1 MQRQYLIGALLYSV
15 PWLLIF
21 LIRPDLRRCL
31 LLMSI
36 LCMPLGAS
44 DAVFIPHYWHPVTLF
59 DWVPGVESFVFAFN
73 TGGLARTLFKVV
85 ARRAVVVEPSLAHP
99 SVAVQALLLIIGPIL
114 LGWAFPQSPFAI
126 HLGYIE
132 AVTMS
137 IGTGLIVQKR
147 RDLGAEILGGG
158 SLFFVLHFDVLILL
172 DRVMFPGWIDHTW
185 NFQILS
191 GIRLAGAPVEDLL
204 WAFTLGAVWAPL
216 YELLMGGRLT
226 KRPSGK

>member
-1 MQRQYLIGALLYSV
+1 VQLYYLIGALLYSL
-15 PWLLIF
+15 PWILIF
-21 LIRPDLRRCL
+21 LARPDLRRCL

-44 DAVFIPHYWHPVTLF
+44 DAVFIPHYWRPITLF
-59 DWVPGVESFVFAFN
+59 GWVPGVESFVFAFN
-73 TGGLARTLFKVV
+73 TGGLAGTLYKV
-85 ARRAVVVEPSLAHP
+85 ATCGVVVLDPRIASPA
-99 SVAVQALLLIIGPIL
+99 VAVQALLLIVAPIL
-114 LGWAFPQSPFAI
+114 LGWMFPHSPFAI

-137 IGTGLIVQKR
+137 IGAGLIVMKR
-147 RDLGAEILGGG
+147 RDLSGEILAGGT
-158 SLFFVLHFDVLILL
+158 LFLLLHFGVLLLL
-172 DRVMFPGWIDHTW
+172 DRVVFPGWIEGTW

-216 YELLMGGRLT
+216 YEVLMGGRLIR
-226 KRPSGK
+226 RPLGK